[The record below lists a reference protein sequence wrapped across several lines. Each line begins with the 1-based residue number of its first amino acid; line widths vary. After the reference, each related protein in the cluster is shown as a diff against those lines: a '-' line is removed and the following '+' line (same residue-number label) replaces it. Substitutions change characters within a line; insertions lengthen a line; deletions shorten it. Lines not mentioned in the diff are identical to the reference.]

1 MIRKAC
7 MSDVGSIHQLL
18 STFAKRGDLLGR
30 SLSELYDSLRD
41 FYVYQDSESGR
52 VVGTCALHIC
62 WDDLA
67 EIRSLA
73 VAEGFQRRGAGTD
86 LVKACIEEA
95 ITLGIHGIFTLTNQP
110 DFFIR
115 LGFVKIDK
123 GDLPQKIWSDC
134 IKCYKFPGC
143 DEVALLLQV

>member
-7 MSDVGSIHQLL
+7 ISDVPGIHQLL

-30 SLSELYDSLRD
+30 SLSELYDNLRD
-41 FYVYQDSESGR
+41 FYVCQDSDDGP
-52 VVGTCALHIC
+52 VVATCALHIC
-62 WDDLA
+62 WEDLA

-73 VAEGFQRRGAGTD
+73 VTDEFQRRGLGTS
-86 LVKACIEEA
+86 LVEACISEA
-95 ITLGIHGIFTLTNQP
+95 ITLGIYRIFTLTTQP

-115 LGFVKIDK
+115 LGFKEIDK
-123 GDLPQKIWSDC
+123 ANLPQKIWSDC
-134 IKCYKFPGC
+134 LKCYKFPEC